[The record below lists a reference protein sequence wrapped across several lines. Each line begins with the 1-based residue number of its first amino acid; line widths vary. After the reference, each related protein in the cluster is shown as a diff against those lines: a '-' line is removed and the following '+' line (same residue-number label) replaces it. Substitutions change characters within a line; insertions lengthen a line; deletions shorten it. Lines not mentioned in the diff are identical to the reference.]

1 MDDYNKEYG
10 KGVNAIFTK
19 NLKRLMSKYRLQ
31 NVDLAKNMGVSAQT
45 VSAWVNGHKMPRM
58 KMLDKLCA
66 VLHCSRIDLLEDSEE
81 TRITA
86 KPFTESD
93 VKEYMA
99 FLESMTPT
107 ADQARRDYEEALI
120 QDIKNN
126 VEKLSK
132 TNLETLSRFCNF
144 LISEQN
150 EEKR

>member
-1 MDDYNKEYG
+1 MPD
-10 KGVNAIFTK
+10 IHK
-19 NLKRLMSKYRLQ
+19 NIKRRRLQLEMTQEELAKRLGYSGKSMISKIEQGRVKLDQ
-31 NVDLAKNMGVSAQT
+31 EKIEEIAEILCIDPLELMGYKA
-45 VSAWVNGHKMPRM
+45 H
-58 KMLDKLCA
+58 
-66 VLHCSRIDLLEDSEE
+66 
-81 TRITA
+81 
-86 KPFTESD
+86 PFTERD
-93 VKEYMA
+93 VEEYMKWIDS
-99 FLESMTPT
+99 LTPT

>member
-1 MDDYNKEYG
+1 MPD
-10 KGVNAIFTK
+10 IHK
-19 NLKRLMSKYRLQ
+19 NIKRRRIQLEMTQEELAKRLGYSGKSMISKIEQGR
-31 NVDLAKNMGVSAQT
+31 VK
-45 VSAWVNGHKMPRM
+45 
-58 KMLDKLCA
+58 LDQEKIEEIAEIL
-66 VLHCSRIDLLEDSEE
+66 RIDPLELMGYK
-81 TRITA
+81 A
-86 KPFTESD
+86 HPFTERD
-93 VKEYMA
+93 VEEYMKWIDS
-99 FLESMTPT
+99 LTPT

>member
-1 MDDYNKEYG
+1 MPD
-10 KGVNAIFTK
+10 IHK
-19 NLKRLMSKYRLQ
+19 NIKRRRMQLEMTQEELAKRLGYSGKSMISKIEQGRVKLDQ
-31 NVDLAKNMGVSAQT
+31 EKIEEIAKILCIDPLELMGYKA
-45 VSAWVNGHKMPRM
+45 H
-58 KMLDKLCA
+58 
-66 VLHCSRIDLLEDSEE
+66 
-81 TRITA
+81 
-86 KPFTESD
+86 PFTERD
-93 VKEYMA
+93 VEEYMKWIDS
-99 FLESMTPT
+99 LTPT